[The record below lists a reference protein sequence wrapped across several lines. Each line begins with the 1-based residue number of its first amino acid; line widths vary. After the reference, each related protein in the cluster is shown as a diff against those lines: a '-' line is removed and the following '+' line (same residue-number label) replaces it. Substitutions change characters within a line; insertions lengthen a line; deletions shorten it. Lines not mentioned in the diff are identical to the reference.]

1 MTPVLVIQSA
11 LKEKLKDGRNTV
23 LLLHVY
29 YFTEVFCQLNSAV
42 EKVLIFFGNGRCD
55 IYTSS
60 PIKVYPKSSKLHI
73 NFS

>member
-1 MTPVLVIQSA
+1 MTPVFVIQSA

-42 EKVLIFFGNGRCD
+42 EKVLCNTHLFP
-55 IYTSS
+55 S
-60 PIKVYPKSSKLHI
+60 PFSPPPCLCVLVLHRG
-73 NFS
+73 